1 MVPRSNHRISPL
13 RTRRYRCRVAEHEAR
28 RLLREMGHSV
38 VIRAAD
44 PAFPAS
50 LVAWSESGG
59 VHVFSVVTTRR
70 KIAGVTDV
78 ASLFRGEIEGLRT
91 IPRTTGGSLN
101 LWVRTGTKAWL
112 RYRVFPGGMAG
123 MAVPDVA

>member
-123 MAVPDVA
+123 TAVPDVA